1 MKNKTVNNKKLITS
15 IISVVIIAGM
25 AIQSFAT
32 NVDFEAFVKKDEYLM
47 KCNEID
53 WRIEDIDN
61 DIERLYKYTCTN
73 IQSFGGSGNQDT
85 RTNVPFY
92 RRNTTAT
99 YHWYAS
105 PVIDFSTE
113 GYLRF
118 NHQDMLL
125 KYGNHSTTNRFER
138 EISAHMCKW
147 RTGVELKPETKI
159 ILRVTRTVPNT
170 TAASTNMSGTFECV
184 MGPFKKIP
192 YVTTTGSPNGSLMTS
207 DQFFFPYISTF
218 TPYYAYGTETEP
230 TSWTTNLGGSIYLNN
245 VYFGNN
251 TPAGFRPELRYEV
264 DIENLGHRY
273 KNSSNVAHLYV
284 YNAMTTDV
292 SNRTNVWLRFYTTWS
307 GELTTLPFGDL
318 TMTSWNYN
326 K

>member
-47 KCNEID
+47 KYSEID

-99 YHWYAS
+99 YHWYANPIADLS
-105 PVIDFSTE
+105 EE

-118 NHQDMLL
+118 NTADQINQFGSHGKVDRYYL
-125 KYGNHSTTNRFER
+125 
-138 EISAHMCKW
+138 EIPAALCKW
-147 RTGVELKPETKI
+147 RDGI
-159 ILRVTRTVPNT
+159 VP
-170 TAASTNMSGTFECV
+170 AQLE
-184 MGPFKKIP
+184 
-192 YVTTTGSPNGSLMTS
+192 
-207 DQFFFPYISTF
+207 
-218 TPYYAYGTETEP
+218 
-230 TSWTTNLGGSIYLNN
+230 
-245 VYFGNN
+245 
-251 TPAGFRPELRYEV
+251 
-264 DIENLGHRY
+264 
-273 KNSSNVAHLYV
+273 
-284 YNAMTTDV
+284 
-292 SNRTNVWLRFYTTWS
+292 
-307 GELTTLPFGDL
+307 
-318 TMTSWNYN
+318 
-326 K
+326 